1 MTGLMGMDFQTLF
14 NTALGVVFMLSGWF
28 CRALWDSVNHLR
40 SEIQEMERRLPE
52 TYLRRDDY
60 NVDIAEIKQLL
71 LRISD
76 RMDNKADK

>member
-1 MTGLMGMDFQTLF
+1 MDFQTLF
-14 NTALGVVFMLSGWF
+14 NIAMGVVFTLSGWL
-28 CRALWDSVNHLR
+28 CRALWDSVCKLR
-40 SEIQEMERRLPE
+40 KDIQNIERHLPE

-76 RMDNKADK
+76 RMDRKADK